1 MHCDRSAAAA
11 STSST
16 TAAASAPVVPWLV
29 MQARNTKLPRTVALD
44 RIRVY
49 AGPKR
54 ARLVRPKPTDFL
66 ARVRDRLGILG
77 AAASLADGQPP
88 LIYLPTTN
96 PTRHGAPTPSAMRKA
111 NRGVYAPAPTT
122 HNSAMPSPADS

>member
-11 STSST
+11 STSPR
-16 TAAASAPVVPWLV
+16 TAAASALVVRWLV
-29 MQARNTKLPRTVALD
+29 MQARNTKLPRTDALD

-54 ARLVRPKPTDFL
+54 ARLVRPKQTDFL

-77 AAASLADGQPP
+77 ATASLADRQPP
-88 LIYLPTTN
+88 LIYLPTTQSHPTWRTYAKRDEASE
-96 PTRHGAPTPSAMRKA
+96 PTRTRTGANHT
-111 NRGVYAPAPTT
+111 
-122 HNSAMPSPADS
+122 